1 LYKDYLGKLLLTCF
15 LFITIFVSMNY
26 IVDPYGYNSRDNK
39 FIKNISMFNKPHVTN
54 ARLNSD
60 GYYYLIGTSRMSRV
74 DPRVIEGITDK
85 DTHNIKIDGATLKEN
100 ILLAKEVKMLNKNF
114 IFGFDAF
121 LLNRNRLSHKE
132 INNRYNVYKDE
143 LNQSTLLTKFFNSD
157 ITIRSVQHIL
167 KSIKG
172 KDRNKRFTDEN
183 AQNPEQDYNF
193 SFENVVSNSGVLSKN
208 DVDKKSFSN
217 YATYP
222 NSEIIELAK
231 IATEEDIFV
240 IFPKHYFYYGVF
252 SKYQDIEKKY
262 FSAIK
267 LLVENT
273 KAKVWIFYGK
283 NYITTNKH
291 NFNDT
296 GWHFKPKISD
306 LIFSKI
312 FNQGDSTHS
321 FGTLLDKS
329 KIDAQLNRISSIS
342 KE

>member
-1 LYKDYLGKLLLTCF
+1 
-15 LFITIFVSMNY
+15 
-26 IVDPYGYNSRDNK
+26 
-39 FIKNISMFNKPHVTN
+39 MFNKPHVTN

-74 DPRVIEGITDK
+74 DPRLIEGITGK

-100 ILLAKEVKMLNKNF
+100 ILLAKEVKRLNKNF

-132 INNRYNVYKDE
+132 INNRYNTYKDE
-143 LNQSTLLTKFFNSD
+143 LSQPTLLTKFFNSD
-157 ITIRSVQHIL
+157 ITIRSIQHIL
-167 KSIKG
+167 RSIKG
-172 KDRNKRFTDEN
+172 KDRNKQFTDEN

-193 SFENVVSNSGVLSKN
+193 SFENVVSDSGVLSIN
-208 DVDKKSFSN
+208 NADKKRFSD
-217 YATYP
+217 YSTYP
-222 NSEIIELAK
+222 NLEIVELAK

-240 IFPKHYFYYGVF
+240 IFPKQYFYYGVF

-267 LLVENT
+267 LLVKNT

-283 NYITTNKH
+283 NYITKNKH
-291 NFNDT
+291 NFNDI
-296 GWHFKPKISD
+296 GWHFKPKISN

-312 FNQGDSTHS
+312 FNKNDSEHS
-321 FGTLLDKS
+321 FGVRLDKNNVNE
-329 KIDAQLNRISSIS
+329 QLNRVGNVVV
-342 KE
+342 EQ